1 MSDVVA
7 GESPPGE
14 AGNALVSPLRFL
26 ANNPYERLA
35 LDSVSVRLEL
45 SPGRQQWA
53 LRGVQLLSAS
63 VRPGDRA
70 RVRCEL
76 EAWHGARRQVE
87 LELPVPEEVPEGR
100 YTLFVGGGA
109 ELSRLEALRLPGRF
123 RPVSLDDAFAR
134 FAAIRRNDAL
144 YAVLVA
150 RAPEVTRSGRDYP
163 ELPLSALALLASGQS
178 AGDDSRRGDRALL
191 SEIREGVP
199 GMLRGEVQLELAVDP
214 RTP

>member
-1 MSDVVA
+1 MLSCGLGAAALA
-7 GESPPGE
+7 GVFGLEPAYLVDRKEPP
-14 AGNALVSPLRFL
+14 PL
-26 ANNPYERLA
+26 
-35 LDSVSVRLEL
+35 D
-45 SPGRQQWA
+45 
-53 LRGVQLLSAS
+53 
-63 VRPGDRA
+63 
-70 RVRCEL
+70 
-76 EAWHGARRQVE
+76 
-87 LELPVPEEVPEGR
+87 
-100 YTLFVGGGA
+100 A
-109 ELSRLEALRLPGRF
+109 ELLEGLSDETTREITREALRLPGRF